1 MGRNRRFGGL
11 NLFAVMAGLIFLL
24 PVFGSA
30 GANAQRR
37 PADDSDLFRPQ
48 NPVPEVSVSGQR
60 ATEIRRQPQSD
71 VPGLFRPGAP
81 TGGTPSRPFTL
92 ATSVGTIDEDSSAIV
107 QLRNFTVTF
116 LPGATGSV
124 HARYNI
130 TAVDDIS
137 SFCPATQSSVKVRF
151 RNNDNTG
158 TLGQVSFEIRS
169 TSITAGGNNILYT
182 FSSNGRGAGGSFTTA
197 TDTPAIDFDFANN
210 IYWIEATV
218 FRSDP
223 ALLSDLGSIQIWE
236 SSGTACP

>member
-1 MGRNRRFGGL
+1 MGRNRFGGL
-11 NLFAVMAGLIFLL
+11 NVLVVMAGLIFLL

-48 NPVPEVSVSGQR
+48 NSVPEVSVSGQR
-60 ATEIRRQPQSD
+60 GTEIRRQPQSD
-71 VPGLFRPGAP
+71 VPGLFRPGAL

-124 HARYNI
+124 HARYSI
-130 TAVDDIS
+130 TGVDDIS
-137 SFCPATQSSVKVRF
+137 RFCPATQSTVKVRF
-151 RNNDNTG
+151 RNNDQTG
-158 TLGQVSFEIRS
+158 AHGQVSFEIHS

-182 FSSNGRGAGGSFTTA
+182 FNSNGRGAGGAFTTA
-197 TDTPAIDFDFANN
+197 TDTPAIDFDFNNN

-223 ALLSDLGSIQIWE
+223 NVLSDLGSIQIWE
-236 SSGTACP
+236 GAGTACP